1 MRGLYGYVMAILA
14 LMLSTSSSFQ
24 VRPALTKALLHTS
37 RKQTS
42 MLAKPPKWASQ
53 IDDFKERIESG
64 KAAVTGAVV
73 GSLSFAPFDFAI
85 NFGNLPQVITS
96 CIAHTC

>member
-1 MRGLYGYVMAILA
+1 MLGLYGNFMAMLA
-14 LMLSTSSSFQ
+14 LMLSTAESFQ
-24 VRPALTKALLHTS
+24 VKSPLPRAQLCSKW
-37 RKQTS
+37 KQPS

-73 GSLSFAPFDFAI
+73 GSVSFAPFDFAI
-85 NFGNLPQVITS
+85 NFGNSPQVL
-96 CIAHTC
+96 

>member
-1 MRGLYGYVMAILA
+1 
-14 LMLSTSSSFQ
+14 MLSTAEPFQPKSFLPRGQ
-24 VRPALTKALLHTS
+24 LCLK
-37 RKQTS
+37 RKQLS

-73 GSLSFAPFDFAI
+73 GSVSFAPFDFAV
-85 NFGNLPQVITS
+85 NFGNLPQVIAWGR
-96 CIAHTC
+96 IFVVKLYL